1 MDVKLSGLRA
11 LVAVVDAGSF
21 TEAATELHLSQAA
34 VSRGVAGLER
44 ELGAPVLRRTT
55 RRVEPTALG
64 ARVIPRARRVLE
76 AVRELQDAVEEDRRE
91 VRVGFAW
98 SALGHHTADVQ
109 RRWAAENPGRR
120 LVLHQHNTPAAGLDS
135 GAVDVA
141 VVRRPVDPARFD
153 SALVGTEGRHAV
165 LARDEPLA
173 QRRGLRL
180 ADFAGA
186 TVAVDPATGTTT
198 PDLWRGAGVDVDLR
212 PVDGVDEW
220 LTLIASG
227 QAVGI
232 TPEST
237 LAQYR
242 RAGLVHRPVLDAEP
256 VPVWIAWR
264 RGARPQRPEALIR
277 LACEAYGTA

>member
-1 MDVKLSGLRA
+1 MDVTLAQLRA
-11 LVAVVDAGSF
+11 LLAVVDAGSF
-21 TEAATELHLSQAA
+21 TDAAGELHLSQAA

-44 ELGAPVLRRTT
+44 ALGGPLLRRTT

-64 ARVIPRARRVLE
+64 SAVIPRARGVLE
-76 AVRELQDAVEEDRRE
+76 ALALLEQAVEEDRRE
-91 VRVGFAW
+91 LRVGFAW
-98 SALGHHTADVQ
+98 SALGRHTAAVQ
-109 RRWAAENPGRR
+109 RRWAAEHPGRR
-120 LVLHQHNTPAAGLDS
+120 LVLVPHNTPAAGLET

-141 VVRRPVDPARFD
+141 IVRRPADPTRFD
-153 SALVGTEGRHAV
+153 SALVGTERRHAV

-173 QRRGLRL
+173 RRRGLRL

-186 TVAVDPATGTTT
+186 TVAVDPRTGTTT
-198 PDLWRGAGVDVDLR
+198 ADLWRAAGVDVTLR
-212 PVDGVDEW
+212 AVDGVDEW
-220 LTLIASG
+220 LTLIAGG

-232 TPEST
+232 TPEAT

-242 RAGLVHRPVLDAEP
+242 RAGLVHRPLLDAEP

-264 RGARPQRPEALIR
+264 RQAGGDRPDELVR

>member
-1 MDVKLSGLRA
+1 MDVTLTGLRA

-21 TEAATELHLSQAA
+21 TDAATELGLSQAA

-44 ELGAPVLRRTT
+44 GLGAPLLRRTT

-64 ARVIPRARRVLE
+64 VRVIPRARHVL
-76 AVRELQDAVEEDRRE
+76 AALAELEDAVEEDRRE

-98 SALGHHTADVQ
+98 SALGAHTADVQ
-109 RRWAAENPGRR
+109 RRWAADHPGRR
-120 LVLHQHNTPAAGLDS
+120 LVLHQHNTPAAGLDT
-135 GAVDVA
+135 GAVDLA
-141 VVRRPVDPARFD
+141 VVRRAVDPARFD
-153 SALVGTEGRHAV
+153 SALVGTERRHAV
-165 LARDEPLA
+165 LARDEPLGR
-173 QRRGLRL
+173 RRGLRI

-186 TVAVDPATGTTT
+186 TVAVDPDTGTTT
-198 PDLWRGAGVDVDLR
+198 PDLWREAGVHVEVR
-212 PVDGVDEW
+212 AVDGVDEW

-242 RAGLVHRPVLDAEP
+242 RAGIVHRPLLDAEP

-264 RGARPQRPEALIR
+264 RGDRTERPDALIR
-277 LACEAYGTA
+277 LACEAYGAS